1 MPSHRRIQGARVPT
15 GLWSP
20 WPQFTWIHPEFHH
33 PPAFTVGVG
42 LGERRRALSTDIRPE
57 YWVPRS
63 GREVVHMSPGE
74 PRGAA
79 GSQQAAGAATRGQQ
93 PGPRGGLAHP
103 KAGE

>member
-1 MPSHRRIQGARVPT
+1 M
-15 GLWSP
+15 
-20 WPQFTWIHPEFHH
+20 
-33 PPAFTVGVG
+33 
-42 LGERRRALSTDIRPE
+42 STDIRPE

-63 GREVVHMSPGE
+63 GREVVHVSPGE

-93 PGPRGGLAHP
+93 PGLQGGPPYP